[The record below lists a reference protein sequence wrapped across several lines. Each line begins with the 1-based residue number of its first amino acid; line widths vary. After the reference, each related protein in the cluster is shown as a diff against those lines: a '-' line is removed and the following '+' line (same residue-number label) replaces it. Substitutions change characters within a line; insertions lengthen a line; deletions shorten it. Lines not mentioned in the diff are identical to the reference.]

1 MSSPNSTSDLLLFF
15 PLLQCCQSAMLSF
28 HNAFCAFLVLLLLTS
43 VCTATDDRPAQQTSN
58 DDQPNQEFWMRV
70 AIQALRD
77 LNSPC
82 PFEAFGT
89 AVVNH
94 TSAHDDLIC
103 IGANAISTGNPTLHG
118 EIAAINNCTAVLS
131 DPNGE
136 HRLSPAEILE
146 AYKDLTL
153 YTTAEPC
160 PMCASAIRWAGFH
173 ECVFGTSIATLGQ
186 FGWSQIDFT
195 SHELFR
201 HTSGLK
207 TTTRLV
213 GGVLSDETDG
223 LFAWQF
229 DELAQCPLGCE
240 RDVARRTCEHSAS
253 DLDRYAKTEL

>member
-1 MSSPNSTSDLLLFF
+1 
-15 PLLQCCQSAMLSF
+15 MLSF
-28 HNAFCAFLVLLLLTS
+28 HNAFCILSLLLTS
-43 VCTATDDRPAQQTSN
+43 VCTAIDDRPVQQISN
-58 DDQPNQEFWMRV
+58 DEGAKQELWMRV

-94 TSAHDDLIC
+94 TSTHDDLIC

-131 DPNGE
+131 DPNGN
-136 HRLSPAEILE
+136 
-146 AYKDLTL
+146 
-153 YTTAEPC
+153 
-160 PMCASAIRWAGFH
+160 
-173 ECVFGTSIATLGQ
+173 IATLGN

-201 HTSGLK
+201 HASGLK
-207 TTTRLV
+207 TTTKLI

-223 LFAWQF
+223 FFAWQF

-240 RDVARRTCEHSAS
+240 RDAGLRMCTQSAFNA
-253 DLDRYAKTEL
+253 DEYAKTEL

>member
-1 MSSPNSTSDLLLFF
+1 
-15 PLLQCCQSAMLSF
+15 MLSF
-28 HNAFCAFLVLLLLTS
+28 HNAFCILSLLLTS
-43 VCTATDDRPAQQTSN
+43 VCTAIDDRPVQQISN
-58 DDQPNQEFWMRV
+58 DEGAKQELWMRV

-94 TSAHDDLIC
+94 TSTHDDLIC

-131 DPNGE
+131 DPNGKYG
-136 HRLSPAEILE
+136 LSPAEVLE

-173 ECVFGTSIATLGQ
+173 ECVFGTSIATLGN

-201 HTSGLK
+201 HASGLK
-207 TTTRLV
+207 TTTKLI

-223 LFAWQF
+223 FFAWQF

-240 RDVARRTCEHSAS
+240 RDAGLRMCTQSAFNA
-253 DLDRYAKTEL
+253 DEYAKTEL